1 MTYEIDAKR
10 GVANH
15 YGVRTTDGS
24 KGAQSKGTG
33 IVKRAQWD
41 WSWDNLPVAGTSN
54 LEYAIPAGASIIS
67 ATLIAD
73 SAWDAVMDVGTTGA
87 LVGFFNDVDLAT
99 DGEVNVSAGALV
111 GAKLAAAL
119 ELVVSSAATTGT
131 ARLVVEYV
139 YDK

>member
-41 WSWDNLPVAGTSN
+41 WSWDNLPVAGASN
-54 LEYAIPAGASIIS
+54 LEYAIPAGATIIS

-73 SAWDAVMDVGTTGA
+73 SAWDATMDVGTTGA
-87 LVGFFNDVDLAT
+87 LVGFFDDVDLAT
-99 DGEVNVSAGALV
+99 DGEVNVSSGALV
-111 GAKLAAAL
+111 GAKLAAAM

-131 ARLVVEYV
+131 ARLLVDFV

>member
-15 YGVRTTDGS
+15 YGVRTTDSS
-24 KGAQSKGTG
+24 KGAQGSANG
-33 IVKRAQWD
+33 IVKQAVWD
-41 WSWDNLPVAGTSN
+41 WSWDNLPVAGDSN
-54 LEYAIPAGASIIS
+54 LEYAIPAGATIIS

-87 LVGFFNDVDLAT
+87 LTGFFDDVDLAT
-99 DGEVNVSAGALV
+99 DGEVNASAGALV
-111 GAKLAAAL
+111 GAKLAAAM

-131 ARLVVEYV
+131 ARLLVDFV

>member
-15 YGVRTTDGS
+15 YGVRTTDSS
-24 KGAQSKGTG
+24 KGAQGSANG
-33 IVKRAQWD
+33 IVKQAVWE

-54 LEYAIPAGASIIS
+54 LEYAIPAGATIIS

-73 SAWDAVMDVGTTGA
+73 SAWDAVMDVGTTGT
-87 LVGFFNDVDLAT
+87 LVGFFDDVNLNV
-99 DGEVNVSAGALV
+99 DGEVNVSSGALV
-111 GAKLAAAL
+111 GAKLAAAM

-131 ARLVVEYV
+131 ARLLVDFV

>member
-10 GVANH
+10 NVTQH
-15 YGVRTTDGS
+15 YGVRTTDSS

-33 IVKRAQWD
+33 NVKRAQWD
-41 WSWDNLPVAGTSN
+41 WSWDNLPVAGATN

-73 SAWDAVMDVGTTGA
+73 SAWNAVMDVGTTGS

-111 GAKLAAAL
+111 GAKLATAL

-131 ARLVVEYV
+131 ARLIVEFV

>member
-1 MTYEIDAKR
+1 
-10 GVANH
+10 
-15 YGVRTTDGS
+15 
-24 KGAQSKGTG
+24 
-33 IVKRAQWD
+33 
-41 WSWDNLPVAGTSN
+41 

-73 SAWDAVMDVGTTGA
+73 SVWDATMDVGTTGA
-87 LVGFFNDVDLAT
+87 LVGFFDDVDLAT

-111 GAKLAAAL
+111 GAKLAAAM

-131 ARLVVEYV
+131 ARLLVDFV

>member
-10 GVANH
+10 NVTQH

-41 WSWDNLPVAGTSN
+41 WSWDNLPVAGATN

-73 SAWDAVMDVGTTGA
+73 SAWNAIMDVGTTGS

-99 DGEVNVSAGALV
+99 DGEVNVSSGALV
-111 GAKLAAAL
+111 GAKLATAL

>member
-10 GVANH
+10 NVTQH
-15 YGVRTTDGS
+15 YGVRTTDSS

-41 WSWDNLPVAGTSN
+41 WSWNNLPVAGTTN
-54 LEYAIPAGASIIS
+54 LEYAIPAGATILS

-73 SAWDAVMDVGTTGA
+73 SAWNAVMDVGTTGV
-87 LVGFFNDVDLAT
+87 LVGFWDDVDLDV
-99 DGEVNVSAGALV
+99 DGEVNVSTGALV
-111 GAKLAAAL
+111 GAKLAAAM
-119 ELVVSSAATTGT
+119 ELVVSSAATAGT

>member
-87 LVGFFNDVDLAT
+87 LTGFFDDVDLAT

>member
-41 WSWDNLPVAGTSN
+41 WSWDNLPVAGASN

-87 LVGFFNDVDLAT
+87 LVGFFDDVDLAT

>member
-15 YGVRTTDGS
+15 YGVRTTDSS
-24 KGAQSKGTG
+24 KGAQGSANG
-33 IVKRAQWD
+33 IVKQAVWD

-54 LEYAIPAGASIIS
+54 LEYAIPAGATIIS

-73 SAWDAVMDVGTTGA
+73 SVWDAVMDVGTTGA

-99 DGEVNVSAGALV
+99 DGEVNASSGALV
-111 GAKLAAAL
+111 GAKLAAAM

-131 ARLVVEYV
+131 ARLLVDFV

>member
-10 GVANH
+10 NVTQH
-15 YGVRTTDGS
+15 YGVRTTDSS

-33 IVKRAQWD
+33 NVKRAQWD
-41 WSWDNLPVAGTSN
+41 WSWDNLPVAGTTN

-73 SAWDAVMDVGTTGA
+73 SAWDAIMDVGTTGS

-99 DGEVNVSAGALV
+99 DGEVNVSSGALV
-111 GAKLAAAL
+111 GAKLATAL

-131 ARLVVEYV
+131 ARLIVEFV

>member
-10 GVANH
+10 NVTQH
-15 YGVRTTDGS
+15 YGVRTTDSS

-33 IVKRAQWD
+33 NVKRAQWD
-41 WSWDNLPVAGTSN
+41 WSWDNLPVAGATN

-73 SAWDAVMDVGTTGA
+73 SAWDAIMDVGTTGS

-99 DGEVNVSAGALV
+99 DGEVNVSSGALV
-111 GAKLAAAL
+111 GAKLATAL

-131 ARLVVEYV
+131 ARLIVEFV

>member
-41 WSWDNLPVAGTSN
+41 WSWDNLPVAGASN

-73 SAWDAVMDVGTTGA
+73 SVWDATMDVGTTGA
-87 LVGFFNDVDLAT
+87 LVGFFDDVDLAT